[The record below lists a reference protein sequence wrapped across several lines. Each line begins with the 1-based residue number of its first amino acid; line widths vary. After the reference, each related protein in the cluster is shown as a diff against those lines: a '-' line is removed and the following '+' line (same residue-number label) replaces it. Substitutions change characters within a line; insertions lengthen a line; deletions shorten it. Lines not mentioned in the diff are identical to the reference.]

1 MGPKDETPTGV
12 DSSPVSKPKSRQE
25 ERFQKRIKEEVDQ
38 VLKQMREKF
47 DDAIVTADDPQGAE
61 IVALANQLDAQWR
74 LMCSRKN
81 LIASLWPWMREYT
94 DHTMKDYLQLL
105 MDGEKRHTPPLD
117 AQAPGE
123 AARGQV
129 LRDED
134 VAAAEG
140 ALSDE
145 HTVGPAPTD

>member
-1 MGPKDETPTGV
+1 MGPKDETPSAIG
-12 DSSPVSKPKSRQE
+12 SAPVSKPKTRQE

-38 VLKQMREKF
+38 VLRQMREKF
-47 DDAIVTADDPQGAE
+47 DDALVTADDPEGRG

-74 LMCSRKN
+74 LMCKRKN
-81 LIASLWPWMREYT
+81 LIASLYTWMREYT
-94 DHTMKDYLQLL
+94 DHTMKDYLTLL
-105 MDGEKRHTPPLD
+105 ADGEKRHTSPVD

-140 ALSDE
+140 ELLDGTAA
-145 HTVGPAPTD
+145 HPTAPD